1 MGYEKPS
8 IKLTFYKAFF
18 SSQWKFLIYTILQS
32 MSDKRTSWNEFNS
45 AMTSVVICFSTGQN
59 FNFFKYIF
67 KSLVR
72 NVDSSSNFYMY
83 PRFIQL
89 IIQKQLGDLSIHT
102 TKYISPA
109 LTQKVFA
116 NMRRVGKGC
125 SGVETPLFEGML
137 VAGEPEEQGDAEEQV
152 QGNDNDVAQGADTA
166 VSGDDVQDQ
175 SIPSPTLPTP
185 PPQQSQ
191 DIPSTSHEALDACAA
206 LTRRVEH
213 LEHDKVAQALEI
225 TILKKRVKKLEKANK
240 VKVLKLR
247 RLKKV
252 GTSQRIKSSN
262 DIDIEDASN
271 QGRMIADLDRDEG
284 KQKRKPKTLR
294 LLEDEPQVQE
304 ALEVVT
310 TAKLITEVVVAVSES
325 VSAASAIIAVVPA
338 ATIIAAPSIDKGKGI
353 MVEEPKPMKKKQQVK
368 MDEEYARKLHE
379 ELNKDIGWD
388 VAIDHV
394 KQKAKEDSYVQRY
407 HVMKKRPQTEA
418 QARKNMIMYLKNV
431 VGFRMDYFKGEQIE
445 EEENR
450 AIESINETPAQK
462 AAKKRKLNE
471 EVEDLKHHLDIVLDE
486 DDDVYTEATPLARKV
501 PVVDYQII
509 QLNNK
514 PHYKITRADGTH
526 QLYVSFI
533 TLLKNFDREDL
544 ESLWSIVKE
553 RFSTSKPNNFFDD
566 YLLTTLRAM
575 FGRPDGQDQVWKNQR
590 TAHGQ
595 ARVKARSCWNRPIV
609 KDLIVQSLF
618 DLWKGSKASIL
629 EILKQKRQAVIG
641 EGSSAAHNKYYDL
654 TDTNSEVILYSLC
667 SEKIKESANE
677 TDDANDFDMD
687 LSDDNLHEDNDVAG
701 IHHWEDSKIDFFKAK
716 INTRTKGN
724 VYSDI
729 RIKSL
734 VRIRVKKNWGYGF
747 LSSII
752 VRRSDDKDK
761 NYVRK
766 FLRALLPKWRAK
778 VMKIEESKDL
788 TSLSLDELIENLK
801 VHEMIIKKDSR
812 IVKAKVE
819 RKSLALKAK
828 KESSDEDCLT
838 FGSED

>member
-8 IKLTFYKAFF
+8 IKLKFYKAFF
-18 SSQWKFLIYTILQS
+18 SSQWKFLIHTILQS
-32 MSDKRTSWNEFNS
+32 MSDKRTSWNEFSS
-45 AMTSVVICFSTGQN
+45 AMTSVVICFSTGRN

-125 SGVETPLFEGML
+125 SGVETPLFERML

-166 VSGDDVQDQ
+166 VSGDDIQDQ

-191 DIPSTSHEALDACAA
+191 DIPSTSHVQPESPPPLPQSPPLSQPQAADFLMNLLQEALDACAS

-271 QGRMIADLDRDEG
+271 QGRMIADLDRDE
-284 KQKRKPKTLR
+284 
-294 LLEDEPQVQE
+294 DEPEVQE

-310 TAKLITEVVVAVSES
+310 TAKLITEVVVAVSKS
-325 VSAASAIIAVVPA
+325 VSAASAIIIVVPA
-338 ATIIAAPSIDKGKGI
+338 ATIIAAPVRVAAASTRRRKGVGKGI

-388 VAIDHV
+388 VAIDH
-394 KQKAKEDSYVQRY
+394 
-407 HVMKKRPQTEA
+407 
-418 QARKNMIMYLKNV
+418 
-431 VGFRMDYFKGEQIE
+431 EQIE

-486 DDDVYTEATPLARKV
+486 DDDVYTEATPLSRKV

-514 PHYKITRADGTH
+514 PHYKIIRANGTH

-553 RFSTSKPNNFFDD
+553 RFSTSKPNNFSDD

-595 ARVKARSCWNRPIV
+595 ARVKSSKLLESCGVHIITFTTTQLILLVERRYPLSRFTLDQMLNAVRLRVEEYSEMSLELIRFTRQQLQEDGDDATKEQLKKRAKWDNDDFVCRGLILNVIFDSRLVMEQYNELLGILGRFTQHKMNMDDTVQFSCMIDKLPPSW
-609 KDLIVQSLF
+609 KDFKHTLKHLKDKLILVAL
-618 DLWKGSKASIL
+618 GSYL
-629 EILKQKRQAVIG
+629 R
-641 EGSSAAHNKYYDL
+641 
-654 TDTNSEVILYSLC
+654 
-667 SEKIKESANE
+667 IKESLRVHDSDNPKGKNVIGPSVVNMVE
-677 TDDANDFDMD
+677 HNNSSKYND
-687 LSDDNLHEDNDVAG
+687 NKGKHK
-701 IHHWEDSKIDFFKAK
+701 HHD
-716 INTRTKGN
+716 NTRTDHN
-724 VYSDI
+724 
-729 RIKSL
+729 
-734 VRIRVKKNWGYGF
+734 
-747 LSSII
+747 
-752 VRRSDDKDK
+752 
-761 NYVRK
+761 
-766 FLRALLPKWRAK
+766 
-778 VMKIEESKDL
+778 
-788 TSLSLDELIENLK
+788 
-801 VHEMIIKKDSR
+801 
-812 IVKAKVE
+812 
-819 RKSLALKAK
+819 K
-828 KESSDEDCLT
+828 KEKPTC
-838 FGSED
+838 